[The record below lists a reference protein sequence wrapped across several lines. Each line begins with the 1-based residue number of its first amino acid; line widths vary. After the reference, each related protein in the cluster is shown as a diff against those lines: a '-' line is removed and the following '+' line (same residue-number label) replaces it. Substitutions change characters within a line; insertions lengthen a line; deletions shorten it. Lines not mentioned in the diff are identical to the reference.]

1 MIIIE
6 LYDSII
12 NQQSQR
18 KCRTEDVMKKQ
29 PEVTEQTRKNIIAA
43 FCRLYAQRPIEQI
56 YVKDVISE
64 AGYNRSTFYEYFQDI
79 YALLNCLEDDVID
92 YIKGK
97 LDKKTRTQA
106 DLLQLLSEKE
116 KYLKALMGPFGCVH
130 FQDRLKAE
138 LTAESE
144 VVISDERFEP
154 YFAEFHIEAS
164 LSLYRL
170 WLNRGKD
177 ISLNE
182 LTTLIHTLYTH
193 GASGIIGAI

>member
-1 MIIIE
+1 
-6 LYDSII
+6 
-12 NQQSQR
+12 
-18 KCRTEDVMKKQ
+18 MKKQ
-29 PEVTEQTRKNIIAA
+29 PEVTEQTKKNIIAA

-79 YALLNCLEDDVID
+79 YALLNCLENDVID
-92 YIKGK
+92 YIRAK
-97 LDKKTRTQA
+97 LDDGTRTQA

-116 KYLKALMGPFGCVH
+116 EYLKALLGPFGCVH
-130 FQDRLKAE
+130 FQDRLKTE
-138 LTAESE
+138 LAAESDA
-144 VVISDERFEP
+144 VISDGRFEP

-177 ISLNE
+177 ISLDE
-182 LTTLIHTLYTH
+182 LTTLIHILYTH
-193 GASGIIGAI
+193 GASGVIGAI